1 MKKRFSAFIMKE
13 KPGISTSDIFC
24 EIETFINVAQQM
36 MKSDLIIILE
46 MKEFS
51 ELKEISTGLQNHFMI
66 LAFMKKKKQKNNQLF
81 WEREN
86 DWENEE
92 KLVENNEEEK
102 EKEEKSEVVSDEEDI
117 EDSTEKERR
126 LDEEEKAEF
135 FKKYEI
141 KKNKDI

>member
-51 ELKEISTGLQNHFMI
+51 ELKEISTRFAKTFYDFSFH
-66 LAFMKKKKQKNNQLF
+66 
-81 WEREN
+81 
-86 DWENEE
+86 
-92 KLVENNEEEK
+92 
-102 EKEEKSEVVSDEEDI
+102 
-117 EDSTEKERR
+117 
-126 LDEEEKAEF
+126 EEEKAE
-135 FKKYEI
+135 K
-141 KKNKDI
+141 